1 MSTSPNIVPA
11 RDWIDYDYALVRV
24 VPHVHLGLFY
34 NIGVVLHARTAGFL
48 DAHLHLHRDRL
59 ARRCPTLDMDLL
71 DRFLSAYQRICEGDT
86 DAAPIALL
94 PPSERFHW
102 LTTPRSAVLQSSDVH
117 AGRTRD
123 PAATL
128 EQLFSEYVQSG

>member
-1 MSTSPNIVPA
+1 MSTPPPIAPV
-11 RDWIDYDYALVRV
+11 RDWIDYDYAIVRV
-24 VPHVHLGLFY
+24 VPHVHQGMFI

-48 DAHLHLHRDRL
+48 DAHLHLDRGRL
-59 ARRCPTLDMDLL
+59 SRRCPTLDMDLL
-71 DRFLSAYQRICEGDT
+71 DRFLSAYQRICEGAT

-102 LTTPRSAVLQSSDVH
+102 LTMPRSAVLQCSEVH

-128 EQLFSEYVQSG
+128 EQLFIEHVQNG